1 MQKMFSI
8 FKKDTFSY
16 KNQEQ
21 FFTYNDEKIAFE
33 DINAIFQKDIQHSTN
48 GVYEKQELELTLD
61 IKEKQIL
68 LKADTDDLD
77 KYKELSELQGAIVEF
92 RTQKL
97 RNTYKQKDT
106 IMFDLKNGEYK
117 LLIEGKKLF
126 VKFNKTKRPSSED
139 FEVKTMKQDGAM
151 LELRGESKEE
161 VSSLWFIS
169 DRDLFLK
176 LASECVEYITP
187 FDTMMKKMLLQ
198 AKIKKYALML
208 FIPFGLNGL
217 SEYFFDTSLL
227 RHSEPFHILSGIAG
241 LFLWVVIITTPFY
254 YFTNWVN
261 GRKQQMQSDL
271 LAGREPSV
279 KPIDFS
285 NFLLVALVVG
295 LCVLVYEVYLK

>member
-1 MQKMFSI
+1 
-8 FKKDTFSY
+8 
-16 KNQEQ
+16 
-21 FFTYNDEKIAFE
+21 
-33 DINAIFQKDIQHSTN
+33 
-48 GVYEKQELELTLD
+48 
-61 IKEKQIL
+61 
-68 LKADTDDLD
+68 LD

-126 VKFNKTKRPSSED
+126 VKFNKTKRPSSVD

-151 LELRGESKEE
+151 LELRGESEEE